1 MFARGFFLKDKQDSC
16 MTSKDSLGHAIAN
29 VMRRTIP
36 EHTMSNV
43 TESDKILM
51 QNIIHLVQDS
61 IPEVNV
67 TLMEIQKVNEIYN
80 IRIPI
85 STRTFI
91 LGLEQLRQIQA
102 YSPARI
108 SDVCVGLST
117 ETPHVT
123 VRVTTETRPLIF
135 SETDVIRIF
144 KRSRT

>member
-1 MFARGFFLKDKQDSC
+1 

-36 EHTMSNV
+36 EHTLSNV
-43 TESDKILM
+43 PDSDKVLL

-67 TLMEIQKVNEIYN
+67 TLMDIEKGNQIYN
-80 IRIPI
+80 VRIPI
-85 STRTFI
+85 SVRTFI

-108 SDVCVGLST
+108 SDVCVGLNT

-123 VRVTTETRPLIF
+123 IRVTTETRALIF
-135 SETDVIRIF
+135 SEVDIIRIT
-144 KRSRT
+144 KRMRT

>member
-1 MFARGFFLKDKQDSC
+1 

-36 EHTMSNV
+36 EHTLSNV
-43 TESDKILM
+43 PDSDKVLL

-67 TLMEIQKVNEIYN
+67 TLMDIEKGNQIYN
-80 IRIPI
+80 VRIPI
-85 STRTFI
+85 SVRTFI

-108 SDVCVGLST
+108 SDVCVGLNA

-123 VRVTTETRPLIF
+123 IRVTTEGRALIF
-135 SETDVIRIF
+135 SEVDIIRIT
-144 KRSRT
+144 KRMRT